1 MNTYQVKNQIRILR
15 RPEVLNLT
23 GWSKSTLYNRIESQ
37 QFVKSISLGQR
48 SIGFISYEVDAVIKA
63 MFEEQTPEEIRSLVK
78 ELVAN
83 RTANR
88 TANKRGIKL

>member
-1 MNTYQVKNQIRILR
+1 MNLYQVKSQPRILR
-15 RPEVLNLT
+15 RPEVLELT

-63 MFEEQTPEEIRSLVK
+63 MIEEKTPVQIKALVQALIAK
-78 ELVAN
+78 RA
-83 RTANR
+83 
-88 TANKRGIKL
+88 ANKGNM

>member
-1 MNTYQVKNQIRILR
+1 MNTYQVKNQPRILR
-15 RPEVLNLT
+15 RPEVLELT

-63 MFEEQTPEEIRSLVK
+63 MFEEQAPEQIKVLVT
-78 ELVAN
+78 ELI
-83 RTANR
+83 ANR
-88 TANKRGIKL
+88 TANKGEI

>member
-1 MNTYQVKNQIRILR
+1 MNTYQVKPQPRILR
-15 RPEVLNLT
+15 RPEILELT

-63 MFEEQTPEEIRSLVK
+63 MFQEQTPEQIK
-78 ELVAN
+78 ELVTALI
-83 RTANR
+83 ANR
-88 TANKRGIKL
+88 TANKGGI